1 MRLKHKFF
9 FFIKVNIWEERK
21 VFGSSGQ
28 ILKEEILRKLPD
40 NGGVVPLNL
49 VSSEFIC
56 Q

>member
-9 FFIKVNIWEERK
+9 FSFKVNIWEERK

-40 NGGVVPLNL
+40 NGGVVPLK
-49 VSSEFIC
+49 VQHSTVI
-56 Q
+56 